1 MTADN
6 HATNQPL
13 LLDPHLAIRPDRRL
27 IRANG
32 RSERFLLV
40 DLVAPTVA
48 LDPTRRRP
56 PVNLGFVLDRSGSMG
71 GQNKIGLARQA
82 ALEAVHRL
90 EDPDR
95 FSAVVCSA
103 PLLDMVRYEQ
113 FGLGETWNDEYGT
126 AGLPEELV
134 WLLSYSPTTM

>member
-1 MTADN
+1 TDEAPNPESHAMTADSN
-6 HATNQPL
+6 ATNQPR

-40 DLVAPTVA
+40 DLAAPTVPRA
-48 LDPTRRRP
+48 PPRRRP

-82 ALEAVHRL
+82 VLEAVHRL
-90 EDPDR
+90 
-95 FSAVVCSA
+95 
-103 PLLDMVRYEQ
+103 
-113 FGLGETWNDEYGT
+113 
-126 AGLPEELV
+126 
-134 WLLSYSPTTM
+134 